1 MTRNQAARKRAEDAP
16 VALIEYAAGEGSAEL
31 TARLHTWPTPG
42 IVPGEVA
49 ALLREDGR
57 EVTAEEAAAATQWEA
72 MRAAEQEELRAAA
85 DRDRAHA
92 EANQTPAWRA
102 TLVSDHLWQWRS
114 RDSLRRLGLKGTD
127 EEIAMSFIDIAT
139 TLPDSS
145 TSTTG
150 LSLLTTVIET
160 IPRQITD
167 RHLLVTTVP
176 ERTSRIPLAV
186 ARTPGVVAVV
196 GNAVIEAVAV
206 DGEPLVTAQPG
217 VLSRQRYRVAPVAQ
231 GELFGGPKTLDRHA
245 VGGALLG
252 AVATAPLSGDGR
264 SPIRADVTRL
274 GNIAFAL
281 TGPVKLSDSEGAI
294 LVGGADT
301 PANRRRFNAAM
312 WVLRTLFIEV
322 IPGMPWALAD
332 AEPGP
337 VNRLGIARWMR
348 DRTAAYHLTGALFRP
363 ATKWGSLERTIAG
376 IEGALAWGPTA
387 GKGKGARIP
396 DRLRPVRRGGPGDEV
411 FIPWWQV
418 LRLAG
423 EPVAPDAPRRAD
435 LNRWDARANLIEA
448 AGYFLP
454 DGVNPLQAQAQVG
467 DTIEAVR
474 RIGGRGRGA
483 EAGLIVRASARW
495 CAAHERGAI
504 RTRWPATRLFNSPD
518 RRKYP

>member
-31 TARLHTWPTPG
+31 TARLRTWPTPG
-42 IVPGEVA
+42 IVPGEIA

-57 EVTAEEAAAATQWEA
+57 EVTAEEAAAAAQWEA
-72 MRAAEQEELRAAA
+72 MSAAEQEKLRAAA

-92 EANQTPAWRA
+92 ETNQTPAWRA

-206 DGEPLVTAQPG
+206 DGEPLVTVQPG
-217 VLSRQRYRVAPVAQ
+217 VLSQRRYRVAPVAQ

-252 AVATAPLSGDGR
+252 AVATAPLSGDAAERAQQQREQAHLPVHLSYQLLGAAHVHIKGR
-264 SPIRADVTRL
+264 GLAAEVVDDLARRHDMVRARGDARREVADL
-274 GNIAFAL
+274 GAEEHPL
-281 TGPVKLSDSEGAI
+281 C
-294 LVGGADT
+294 GGDR
-301 PANRRRFNAAM
+301 NDDR
-312 WVLRTLFIEV
+312 VVRTV
-322 IPGMPWALAD
+322 
-332 AEPGP
+332 
-337 VNRLGIARWMR
+337 
-348 DRTAAYHLTGALFRP
+348 
-363 ATKWGSLERTIAG
+363 
-376 IEGALAWGPTA
+376 
-387 GKGKGARIP
+387 
-396 DRLRPVRRGGPGDEV
+396 
-411 FIPWWQV
+411 
-418 LRLAG
+418 
-423 EPVAPDAPRRAD
+423 RRAD
-435 LNRWDARANLIEA
+435 GRRGRPCPPWRA
-448 AGYFLP
+448 
-454 DGVNPLQAQAQVG
+454 V
-467 DTIEAVR
+467 
-474 RIGGRGRGA
+474 RGRGA
-483 EAGLIVRASARW
+483 AWPRPAGRDRPAAARRFPTP
-495 CAAHERGAI
+495 AGALPSS
-504 RTRWPATRLFNSPD
+504 TSPSY
-518 RRKYP
+518 RMPR